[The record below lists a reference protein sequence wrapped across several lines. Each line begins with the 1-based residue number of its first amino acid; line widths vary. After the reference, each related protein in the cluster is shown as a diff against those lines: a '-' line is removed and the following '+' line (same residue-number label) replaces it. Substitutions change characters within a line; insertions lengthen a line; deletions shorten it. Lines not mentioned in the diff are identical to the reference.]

1 MGWTG
6 CAEWTSKAAIIA
18 AIKRDELGPAWK
30 ILASTT
36 RGSTLWLVAERFP
49 THGSETVAGPPA
61 RHILCFLLEG
71 DRKGGWVY
79 KDLDETMGPCDISC
93 PLSFLE
99 MVPDPGGYA
108 TEWRARV
115 RGEAARRADLKANLK
130 VGATLVLR
138 SGCKP
143 ASLTCTSVTPLRG
156 EGPYGVIYR
165 IPARHIDHVEA
176 AHA

>member
-6 CAEWTSKAAIIA
+6 CADWTSKAAIID
-18 AIKRDELGPAWK
+18 AIKRTEMTPWK
-30 ILASTT
+30 ILASTC
-36 RGSTLWLVAERFP
+36 RGNALWLAAERFP
-49 THGSETVAGPPA
+49 ADEVAGPPTRA
-61 RHILCFLLEG
+61 IFCFLLEG